1 ERDFILVEYAGYANV
16 WLERLMVLAPDGSGL
31 TCTLTPDDDS
41 YEEDLFA
48 AAEVRRWLPCEGER
62 MGAYPPA
69 AAGMHVHGFR
79 GVPAPARVAQA
90 LAAWAARMGIALGVE
105 DAVVPNLRCAAVGAR
120 PRPGAAGVAPAGGA
134 AAAAHAAGGAG
145 PPAGMLVAAP
155 FAAPAAGIGGPA
167 VAAGVAGS
175 AAALAG
181 GPAAPVAGAPA
192 LAGPAPPLVVEPA
205 AAGPAAAA
213 AGLGAAA
220 AAAAPADTRVQPV
233 TYDLQGQR
241 HADFRRAVMNM
252 TEGAVPDWPVRGS
265 RTALWVLK
273 FMEAHGGTPT
283 GRHSRWLSE
292 SRLQGPDPGV
302 DEHGQACRALERMV
316 IYDQLEV
323 ANVASGE
330 MLARAVQPQEE
341 RYRDRV
347 APAADS
353 GSLDAHVLLGT
364 DQLRGI
370 ARVAPALQ
378 DHVKDELTKMN
389 AYRKEQRKAREER
402 DLARK
407 NKKGAKGDK
416 CSGRGQRASLEHIQ
430 STFACLEP
438 LAEGEGF
445 PEGALSDIL
454 SGSPLCATGGPRRP
468 YSRGLISWPDVGDD
482 PVPLTKVVAG
492 PDAQWLRAWSS
503 SMLRGREEA
512 DALLQ
517 QVCPRGPYVDPHL
530 AFSPATFADFLA
542 EMLKRKM
549 ICFQAEDPR
558 IKPIGVFCAAK
569 ESNRLRLIFDT
580 RTANAYFT
588 DPPATTLPSA
598 AAFSKLEAP
607 GGKVVV
613 AAGDID
619 DAFYRLLMPEGLCR
633 YFRLPPIDRRHLEA
647 RGIAGLPDATRV
659 QACLVVLPM
668 GFSWALHLCQLALR
682 TAVSRAGV

>member
-1 ERDFILVEYAGYANV
+1 EGDFILVEYVGYANV
-16 WLERLMVLAPDGSGL
+16 WHERLVVLAPDGSSL
-31 TCTLTPDDDS
+31 ACTLTPDDDS

-48 AAEVRRWLPCEGER
+48 AAEVRRWLPCEGGR

-79 GVPAPARVAQA
+79 GVPAPARVAQV
-90 LAAWAARMGIALGVE
+90 LAAGAARMGVALGAE
-105 DAVVPNLRCAAVGAR
+105 DTVVPNLVGAAGGAR
-120 PRPGAAGVAPAGGA
+120 PRPGAAGIAPAGGA
-134 AAAAHAAGGAG
+134 AAAALAAGGAG
-145 PPAGMLVAAP
+145 PPAGLLVAAP
-155 FAAPAAGIGGPA
+155 PAAPAAGLGGPA
-167 VAAGVAGS
+167 VAAGVAGL
-175 AAALAG
+175 AAALAD
-181 GPAAPVAGAPA
+181 GPAAPGAGAPA
-192 LAGPAPPLVVEPA
+192 LAGPPPPLVAAPA
-205 AAGPAAAA
+205 AAGPAAAE
-213 AGLGAAA
+213 GGRGAAA
-220 AAAAPADTRVQPV
+220 AAAAPLDARIQPV
-233 TYDLQGQR
+233 TYDPQGQR
-241 HADFRRAVMNM
+241 HADYRSAVMGM
-252 TEGAVPDWPVRGS
+252 TEGAFPDWPVRGP

-292 SRLQGPDPGV
+292 TRLQGTEPGV
-302 DEHGQACRALERMV
+302 DEHERACRTLERMV
-316 IYDQLEV
+316 IYDQLNV
-323 ANVASGE
+323 ANLASGE
-330 MLARAVQPQEE
+330 MLARSVQLQEE

-364 DQLRGI
+364 DQLRGN
-370 ARVAPALQ
+370 ACVAPMLQ
-378 DHVKDELTKMN
+378 DHIKDELTKMN
-389 AYRKEQRKAREER
+389 SYRKEQRKAREER

-407 NKKGAKGDK
+407 KKGTKGDK
-416 CSGRGQRASLEHIQ
+416 GSGKDWADDAIDVMNAACAPEAQPSALGVSEGQRASLAHIQ
-430 STFACLEP
+430 PTFACLEP

-445 PEGALSDIL
+445 PEGALSDLL
-454 SGSPLCATGGPRRP
+454 SGSPLYATGGPRRP
-468 YSRGLISWPDVGDD
+468 YSRDLISWPDVGDD

-517 QVCPRGPYVDPHL
+517 QVCPRGPHVDPNL

-558 IKPIGVFCAAK
+558 IKPIGVFCVAK
-569 ESNRLRLIFDT
+569 KSNRLRLIFDT

-588 DPPATTLPSA
+588 GPPATALPSA
-598 AAFSKLEAP
+598 AAFSNLEAP

-619 DAFYRLLMPEGLCR
+619 NAFYRLLMPEGLCS

-647 RGIAGLPDATRV
+647 RGITGLPDAARV
-659 QACLVVLPM
+659 Q
-668 GFSWALHLCQLALR
+668 
-682 TAVSRAGV
+682 